1 MKTLNIEGKTVKLQI
16 WDTSGTERFRSII
29 SPYLRGTHGIF
40 LVYDITNR
48 DSFLGLNSRL
58 MDIENYAPKNVYKIL
73 IGNKCD
79 LESQRK
85 VTIKEGRDFAAKYGM
100 KFFEASAKEPTNVS
114 DAFLAMTR
122 ELIKSEDSKEDPK
135 KKQKGVINN
144 IISTYQSF
152 NKSAEIKKVK
162 IQKNDEIN
170 INKDELN
177 KLKEEN
183 KKLKEENNKLKN
195 DLQKANKTIQNLM
208 NHKNINNNEIMEQLK
223 KEIRFKDNELNRL
236 KIELD
241 KEKNKDNNK
250 FVNYNDIMIV
260 YFTSMDQKINKHGI
274 KCLKTDTFA
283 EIEEKLYQD
292 FEDDKFRDTNN
303 IFIANGGPI
312 LRFKKLYENKI
323 KDGDII
329 QLIKN

>member
-73 IGNKCD
+73 IGNICD

-100 KFFEASAKEPTNVS
+100 KFFETSAKEPTNVS

-135 KKQKGVINN
+135 KKAKRCN
-144 IISTYQSF
+144 
-152 NKSAEIKKVK
+152 
-162 IQKNDEIN
+162 
-170 INKDELN
+170 
-177 KLKEEN
+177 
-183 KKLKEENNKLKN
+183 
-195 DLQKANKTIQNLM
+195 
-208 NHKNINNNEIMEQLK
+208 
-223 KEIRFKDNELNRL
+223 
-236 KIELD
+236 
-241 KEKNKDNNK
+241 
-250 FVNYNDIMIV
+250 
-260 YFTSMDQKINKHGI
+260 
-274 KCLKTDTFA
+274 
-283 EIEEKLYQD
+283 
-292 FEDDKFRDTNN
+292 
-303 IFIANGGPI
+303 
-312 LRFKKLYENKI
+312 
-323 KDGDII
+323 
-329 QLIKN
+329 